1 LCALA
6 LSKQKDEM
14 NRRTLVTVLAL
25 TAFVAVV
32 AIAVVARGGTPAAS
46 ATSAPRLTGTTLQR
60 EGFDLAQGRGKPT
73 VVNFF
78 ASWCPA
84 CASEAA
90 DIAAFAEAHPEVNVV
105 GVAINDKRANV
116 QRLVYDYRLPY
127 TIVLDPKSV
136 NADAWGVNGI
146 PATFFLDDRGR
157 TAASIVGAATRDQF
171 EEKLKTI
178 L

>member
-1 LCALA
+1 
-6 LSKQKDEM
+6 M

-25 TAFVAVV
+25 IALVAVV
-32 AIAVVARGGTPAAS
+32 AVAVVARAGTPAAS
-46 ATSAPRLTGTTLQR
+46 ATPAPPLTGTTLQR
-60 EGFDLAQGRGKPT
+60 QDFDLALHRGKPT

-90 DIAAFAEAHPEVNVV
+90 DVAAFAEAHPDVNVV
-105 GVAINDKRANV
+105 GVAINDKRADV
-116 QRLVYDYRLPY
+116 ERFVYDYRLPY

-146 PATFFLDDRGR
+146 PATFFLDDQGR
-157 TAASIVGAATRDQF
+157 TASSIVGAATRDQF